1 MMKSRQR
8 VSMSVKCAAII
19 FYLSTPWHV
28 SKLPILEKDFFMNLP
43 VYLSLVSCV
52 CTITVVFI
60 AWLERIRYEH
70 NLANSNKDLK
80 YISKKLDDAN
90 HVIERI
96 TQINHNLACRKPIE
110 SVFGYQCCVITGG
123 DGVYYSKILPNAH
136 SAAKY
141 AGVDDSHLMK
151 KLKEGYGVCVV
162 KGKMFVLVGI

>member
-1 MMKSRQR
+1 MKFLSKI
-8 VSMSVKCAAII
+8 VVMCVKCAAII

-28 SKLPILEKDFFMNLP
+28 SKLPILEKDFFMGL
-43 VYLSLVSCV
+43 YLGVLSCV
-52 CTITVVFI
+52 CTVLVVGA
-60 AWLERIRYEH
+60 AWIQRVRYEQDIIICK
-70 NLANSNKDLK
+70 NDLQ

-90 HVIERI
+90 HIIERLA
-96 TQINHNLACRKPIE
+96 QINLNLAGRKPIE

-123 DGVYYSKILPNAH
+123 NGVYYSKILPNTH

-162 KGKMFVLVGI
+162 KNKMFVLVGV